1 MNLQEAIEARHSVR
15 SYLSKKIPQDIRDK
29 LDRFALDCSR
39 DGDVHIF
46 IQYDDPEGFNSG
58 LARYGSFRN
67 VQNYIVL
74 AGKKGGDFSE
84 RCGYWEEKLVLY
96 AQQLGL
102 NTCWTALTFNRSRV
116 KNPLRSGESLCMVI
130 ALGCGETQGI
140 PHKGKSCS
148 QVSDSVN
155 APDWFVSGV
164 HAACA
169 DCGQPAEVPLF
180 TAGMIRQV

>member
-1 MNLQEAIEARHSVR
+1 MRCVR
-15 SYLSKKIPQDIRDK
+15 ISTKKITLDIPEK
-29 LDRFALDCSR
+29 PDRCALDCSR

-84 RCGYWEEKLVLY
+84 RCGYWGEKLVLY

-102 NTCWTALTFNRSRV
+102 NT
-116 KNPLRSGESLCMVI
+116 
-130 ALGCGETQGI
+130 
-140 PHKGKSCS
+140 
-148 QVSDSVN
+148 
-155 APDWFVSGV
+155 
-164 HAACA
+164 
-169 DCGQPAEVPLF
+169 
-180 TAGMIRQV
+180 

>member
-1 MNLQEAIEARHSVR
+1 MRCVR
-15 SYLSKKIPQDIRDK
+15 ISTKKITLDIPEK
-29 LDRFALDCSR
+29 PDRCALDCSR

-84 RCGYWEEKLVLY
+84 RCGYWGEKLVLY

-116 KNPLRSGESLCMVI
+116 KTRFEAVKVSAWSLRSAVGK
-130 ALGCGETQGI
+130 
-140 PHKGKSCS
+140 HKGFLIKAKVAARSLTLS
-148 QVSDSVN
+148 MRRTGLFPASMRP
-155 APDWFVSGV
+155 APT
-164 HAACA
+164 AAS
-169 DCGQPAEVPLF
+169 
-180 TAGMIRQV
+180 RQKFRFLLPG